1 MLLTINP
8 RSLII
13 DDLLHHLETV
23 SDERFGYFYCDRHEA
38 DRQDPDAIF
47 RAILKQLSHVKTGCI
62 HPHVVEHYRA
72 SKREGFPSGEL
83 AIGEST
89 DLILKLLEVCPKT
102 TIVIDALDECD
113 FNRREDLLESL
124 QKILIHAPNLVKIFV
139 SSRDDKDITRQY
151 AALPNLYIQAND
163 NIHDINA
170 YVDYKIDESIRKR
183 KLLDGKLSPELK
195 ELIVRTIQ
203 NGANG
208 MFEAYLLTR
217 IPYHVLIQNRFLWA
231 NLQIKSLCELSLES
245 DVRDR
250 CVSIN
255 PSKMNYIAN
264 IRQGSESYRQHWR
277 KHTQK
282 FLITRSQHIREM
294 ADCSHTK
301 PSSGSCAHPSR

>member
-1 MLLTINP
+1 MRLTINP
-8 RSLII
+8 SSLVI
-13 DDLLHHLETV
+13 DDFLHQLQTV
-23 SDERFGYFYCDRHEA
+23 SDEGFGYFYCDRHEA

-62 HPHVVEHYRA
+62 HPHVLEHYRA

-89 DLILKLLEVCPKT
+89 DLIIKLLHVYSKS

-113 FNRREDLLESL
+113 INRREDLLESL
-124 QKILIHAPNLVKIFV
+124 QKILTLAPNLVKIFV

-151 AALPNLYIQAND
+151 SALPNLYIQAKD
-163 NIHDINA
+163 NVHDINA

-183 KLLDGKLSPELK
+183 KLLNGKLSPELK

-208 MFEAYLLTR
+208 MFEAYLPTC
-217 IPYHVLIQNRFLWA
+217 ISYHVLMQNRFLWA

-250 CVSIN
+250 FV
-255 PSKMNYIAN
+255 PSNEAFYYE
-264 IRQGSESYRQHWR
+264 R
-277 KHTQK
+277 
-282 FLITRSQHIREM
+282 
-294 ADCSHTK
+294 CS
-301 PSSGSCAHPSR
+301 